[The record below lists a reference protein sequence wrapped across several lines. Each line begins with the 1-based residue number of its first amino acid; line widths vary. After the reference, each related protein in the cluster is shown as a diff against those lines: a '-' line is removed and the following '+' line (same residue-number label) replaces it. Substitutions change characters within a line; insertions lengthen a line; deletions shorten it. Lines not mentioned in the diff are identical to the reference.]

1 MNSTPQADSLLR
13 EPVTL
18 IVGMGRSGTTWL
30 GELINHDHSYRVLF
44 EPLHKDVAV
53 HDLFRRGENRYLHPQ
68 DQDQILARDI
78 ADAFTRHY
86 DSESVNQ
93 YNLALQNTSSYGV
106 MIKEIRLVMLIPWLR
121 VTFPDMPIVFII
133 RHPGAVVKSQYLRWK
148 MLRPTLHQLTNQ
160 HNLMHDH
167 LAPFDR
173 DLRRISDRF
182 QRQLL
187 LWCATHYTLLRTLKP
202 GQAHWVFYE
211 NLVLDPMNELKRIFD
226 YLHRPFDAA
235 AMAQLVEKPSRMTG
249 SDANAETFRALDRWR
264 EGTTQAQLLQM
275 QYALEM
281 FGLDA
286 IYNVNSTLPNANAAE
301 ALLVS
306 DDRPRPNLR
315 ARTMWRAINEI
326 RQLKNRM
333 RGQ

>member
-1 MNSTPQADSLLR
+1 MNSTPQADSLLP

-18 IVGMGRSGTTWL
+18 IAGIGRSGTTWL

-53 HDLFRRGENRYLHPQ
+53 NDLFRRGVHRYLRPQ
-68 DQDQILARDI
+68 DQDADLVQDI

-86 DSESVNQ
+86 DAAFVNQ
-93 YNLALQNTSSYGV
+93 YAGHTHGAASSGV
-106 MIKEIRLVMLIPWLR
+106 MVKEIRITLLLPWLR
-121 VTFPDMPIVFII
+121 VNFPEMPIIVIM
-133 RHPGAVVKSQYLRWK
+133 RHPGAVLRS
-148 MLRPTLHQLTNQ
+148 QLTQWKDLARTLDVLTVQ
-160 HNLMHDH
+160 HSLMHDH